1 METVRIRDES
11 EFPEET
17 RKQFQHVKEFF
28 NIDFVPKM
36 VRVLSHY
43 PEFRAGQGRCTRRAL
58 SPGVLPRTTK
68 ELIASAVSAINV
80 CPY

>member
-11 EFPEET
+11 EFPEDM
-17 RKQFQHVKEFF
+17 RKQFEHIKEFF

-43 PEFRAGQGRCTRRAL
+43 PDFRAGQGRCTRRAL
-58 SPGVLPRTTK
+58 SPGELPRTTK

-80 CPY
+80 CQY

>member
-11 EFPEET
+11 EFSEEMQ
-17 RKQFQHVKEFF
+17 KQFGHVKEFF
-28 NIDFVPKM
+28 KIDFVPKM

-58 SPGVLPRTTK
+58 SPGELPRATK
-68 ELIASAVSAINV
+68 EMIATAVSAINV
-80 CPY
+80 CQY

>member
-11 EFPEET
+11 EFPEDM
-17 RKQFQHVKEFF
+17 RKQFEQIKGFF
-28 NIDFVPKM
+28 KIDFVPKM

-58 SPGVLPRTTK
+58 SPGELPRTTK
-68 ELIASAVSAINV
+68 ELIATAVSTINV
-80 CPY
+80 CQY